1 MDFNLS
7 TIISLAALALGLAI
21 ILYLVGTIAADVDHF
36 KRRYSRYRELRR
48 MERVGR
54 RFMHWQRISR
64 RARAREMRRTIR
76 GRRVV
81 QARVSYA

>member
-48 MERVGR
+48 MERVVRTELKPGGR
-54 RFMHWQRISR
+54 LAASSSL
-64 RARAREMRRTIR
+64 ESSSSES
-76 GRRVV
+76 VC
-81 QARVSYA
+81 S